1 MSIQNALN
9 TAIYSQLAGTS
20 ATALTSLLAGGTGGT
35 SVFFEQAPDNQ
46 TTPYIVWLYPSE
58 LDTNIIPH
66 RMKDVV
72 LRVYAVVSSDISYAS
87 AKAGTIDAA
96 IDTLL
101 HEVTLTMGTGSGYT
115 NIWTRR
121 ENGYQLITTSE
132 AGVRYYTS
140 GADYRVNLT
149 KG

>member
-1 MSIQNALN
+1 
-9 TAIYSQLAGTS
+9 
-20 ATALTSLLAGGTGGT
+20 LTSLLAGGTAGT
-35 SVFFEQAPDNQ
+35 AYAPGTPVLMSTFFEQAPDNPVL
-46 TTPYIVWLYPSE
+46 PYLIWLYPSE

-72 LRVYAVVSSDISYAS
+72 MRVYAVAS
-87 AKAGTIDAA
+87 APAQAGTIDAA

-101 HEVTLTMGTGSGYT
+101 HNKTLTLGTASGYT

-121 ENGYQLITTSE
+121 ENGYQLATTSE

-140 GADYRVNLT
+140 GADYRVELT